1 MIGYKVYYEHFD
13 TKLKEYLYL
22 WISEKF
28 YLEAICEFL
37 DIVQKNP
44 LVSFTETAI

>member
-1 MIGYKVYYEHFD
+1 MLYENEED
-13 TKLKEYLYL
+13 KRLKEYLYL

>member
-1 MIGYKVYYEHFD
+1 VLYENEED
-13 TKLKEYLYL
+13 KRLKEYLYL

-37 DIVQKNP
+37 DIVQKNT